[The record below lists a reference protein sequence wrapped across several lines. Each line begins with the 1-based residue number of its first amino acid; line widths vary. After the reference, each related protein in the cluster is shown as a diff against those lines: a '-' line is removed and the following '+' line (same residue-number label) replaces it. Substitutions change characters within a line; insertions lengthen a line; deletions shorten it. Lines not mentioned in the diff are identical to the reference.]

1 MRRETKTDRMRP
13 AAEGG
18 PWDDMTPWY
27 EKSFGLKYLELYA
40 HRDEQGARDDIR
52 SIVEM
57 VALSRD
63 EPLLDLCCGAG
74 RHLKVLRDMGFSRL
88 VGLDL
93 SKELLEVAAE
103 RLAADDASNL
113 TGQVQLVRADMRFI
127 PYANCFACI
136 LSLFTSFGYFEQDR
150 ENSVVLLAAHTSLK
164 PGGILLIDYLSKD
177 HVVAHLVACD
187 EKTVGHRRIRNIRR
201 LTDGARRVEKTITIT
216 AGHGVA
222 QEFLESVRLYS
233 AEEMVAMLEDAGFV
247 AIRTYGSLK
256 GEPFTPESE
265 RLVIVAQKGQVG

>member
-1 MRRETKTDRMRP
+1 
-13 AAEGG
+13 
-18 PWDDMTPWY
+18 MTPWY
-27 EKSFGLKYLELYA
+27 EKSFGLRYLEFYA

-52 SIVEM
+52 SIVEL
-57 VALSRD
+57 VALPRD

-74 RHLKVLRDMGFSRL
+74 RHLKALRGMGFTRL

-113 TGQVQLVRADMRFI
+113 TGHVQLVRADMRFI
-127 PYANCFACI
+127 PYANCFVCI

-150 ENSVVLLAAHTSLK
+150 ENSAVLLAAYASLK
-164 PGGILLIDYLSKD
+164 PGGVLLIDYLSKE

-187 EKTVGHRRIRNIRR
+187 EKTVGQRRIRNVRR

-216 AGHGVA
+216 AGDGVA
-222 QEFLESVRLYS
+222 KFHESVRLYS

-265 RLVIVAQKGQVG
+265 RLVIVAKKGQTG